1 METTSTFVTMLEQF
15 IDELELTFPTETKIK
30 VYRNSFEMMRKTNP
44 RKLVSLFVDTVSP
57 YSAQISQKDESIML
71 DETMPLNKELNLKHI
86 WSSPNCTPN
95 TKQAIWA
102 HLNTLLMFGSAISQ
116 IPAGLMKGIEQLA
129 SQYSDQLEQQ
139 EQNGQLDPQ
148 ALLAGMSQMLQIKPN

>member
-57 YSAQISQKDESIML
+57 YSAQIS
-71 DETMPLNKELNLKHI
+71 PLYPKN
-86 WSSPNCTPN
+86 
-95 TKQAIWA
+95 
-102 HLNTLLMFGSAISQ
+102 
-116 IPAGLMKGIEQLA
+116 
-129 SQYSDQLEQQ
+129 SDGRYAAQQ
-139 EQNGQLDPQ
+139 VPE
-148 ALLAGMSQMLQIKPN
+148 